1 MKAECDRNRSGWI
14 RESSGFTCIDGLRES
29 IYIRCMPVR
38 KIQVGQVWKND
49 DTGDSYLITKLYN
62 EALATYAMLRKTG
75 AESERAVKVK
85 VDQRGTSQALPGYT
99 YALES
104 DDF

>member
-1 MKAECDRNRSGWI
+1 
-14 RESSGFTCIDGLRES
+14 
-29 IYIRCMPVR
+29 MPAR

-62 EALATYAMLRKTG
+62 EALATYAVLRKTG
-75 AESERAVKVK
+75 AESERPVKVK
-85 VDQRGTSQALPGYT
+85 VDQRGPLKTLPGYT

-104 DDF
+104 DEF

>member
-1 MKAECDRNRSGWI
+1 
-14 RESSGFTCIDGLRES
+14 LRES
-29 IYIRCMPVR
+29 LYIRYVPVR
-38 KIQVGQVWKND
+38 KIQVGQVWKHD

>member
-1 MKAECDRNRSGWI
+1 
-14 RESSGFTCIDGLRES
+14 
-29 IYIRCMPVR
+29 MPVR
-38 KIQVGQVWKND
+38 KIQVGQVWKQD

-85 VDQRGTSQALPGYT
+85 VDQRGTSQTLPGYT